1 MDRKIILTKK
11 KKKESV
17 SCGVVRLSPEAETI
31 VKQLSWETDRPI
43 KEIVSEIIIQG
54 YEFVEIPK
62 EEEE

>member
-11 KKKESV
+11 KKKEGV

-43 KEIVSEIIIQG
+43 KEIVSEVIIQG
-54 YEFVEIPK
+54 YKFVEIP
-62 EEEE
+62 EEEEE

>member
-1 MDRKIILTKK
+1 MDRKIILTRK
-11 KKKESV
+11 KKKEGV

-54 YEFVEIPK
+54 YKFVEIP
-62 EEEE
+62 EEEEQ